1 MLQGEF
7 RYLTD
12 GFGAGQIWGGILPSD
27 KEYDDKDRKDFHFYN
42 WDINDQWS
50 TNLEYNYASDK
61 DYFSDLDSSP
71 ISKQILTYVELGNL
85 TISMV
90 FRV

>member
-27 KEYDDKDRKDFHFYN
+27 KEYDDKDRKDFHFY
-42 WDINDQWS
+42 IIGIS
-50 TNLEYNYASDK
+50 TTNGLPTLN
-61 DYFSDLDSSP
+61 
-71 ISKQILTYVELGNL
+71 ITTHQIKTTSL
-85 TISMV
+85 I
-90 FRV
+90 

>member
-1 MLQGEF
+1 MIK
-7 RYLTD
+7 T
-12 GFGAGQIWGGILPSD
+12 I
-27 KEYDDKDRKDFHFYN
+27 DFHFLHN

-71 ISKQILTYVELGNL
+71 ISKTDLNL
-85 TISMV
+85 RRAWGT
-90 FRV
+90 

>member
-27 KEYDDKDRKDFHFYN
+27 KEYDDKDRKDFHF
-42 WDINDQWS
+42 
-50 TNLEYNYASDK
+50 T
-61 DYFSDLDSSP
+61 
-71 ISKQILTYVELGNL
+71 
-85 TISMV
+85 
-90 FRV
+90 